1 MSKFKNILFSLLLLL
16 STVQGFAQIRVEAA
30 LDTNVMLIGDQVG
43 LSLNMQIPEGYP
55 FLWPFFKD
63 TLTGDI
69 EIVKQ
74 SNIDTTRLQ
83 NGLLN
88 INQILTL
95 TVFDSGYYVVPPIA
109 FHYGND
115 YESIAETEPYIL
127 NVFTVEV
134 DTSKAI
140 MPIKGPIS
148 APLTFA
154 EVWPWAAL
162 ALGILIIPGLLIYY
176 FKKKKKKEPLVFKRA
191 KPKIPAHTLA
201 LNQLESL
208 NAEKL
213 WQRDLIKEY
222 HSRLSDIIRVYI
234 EGNFNLQ
241 AMEMTTWEIIHAFG
255 MVKIKKE
262 NLEKLREMLV
272 TSDLVKFAKLKPS
285 PDKHTRSM
293 DDAVSFVKQTM
304 NHDVN
309 GEKLKPTT
317 ETVNTNVNS
326 EAVKQVKHQQ
336 NNNAE

>member
-1 MSKFKNILFSLLLLL
+1 MPKFKYIILSLLLLA
-16 STVQGFAQIRVEAA
+16 STIRGFAQISVDAA

-43 LSLNMQIPEGYP
+43 FNLNMQIPEGYP
-55 FLWPFFKD
+55 FLWPFFED

-74 SNIDTTRLQ
+74 SKIDTTQLQ

-127 NVFTVEV
+127 NVFTIPV
-134 DTSKAI
+134 DTTKAI

-162 ALGILIIPGLLIYY
+162 ALAILIILGALIYF
-176 FKKKKKKEPLVFKRA
+176 FKKKKKREPIVFKKP
-191 KPKIPAHTLA
+191 KPKIPAHVLA

-213 WQRDLIKEY
+213 WQRDQIKEY

-234 EGNFNLQ
+234 EGNFNVQ
-241 AMEMTTWEIIHAFG
+241 AMEMTTWEIIQAFAG
-255 MVKIKKE
+255 VRIEKE
-262 NLEKLREMLV
+262 NLEKLRALLV
-272 TSDLVKFAKLKPS
+272 ISDLVKFAKLKPS
-285 PDKHTRSM
+285 PDEHTRSM

-304 NHDVN
+304 NNNVN
-309 GEKLKPTT
+309 DDKPQPTAEK
-317 ETVNTNVNS
+317 VNTIVNT
-326 EAVKQVKHQQ
+326 EIIEPVKHEE
-336 NNNAE
+336 NNDAE